1 MKKTVNFSAQD
12 FMTKFNAEIERQGI
26 ENLGATVDNTG
37 VVVISNSDTGEE
49 ITIKD
54 NSTEDIENFLKF
66 ILENGVT
73 IDKSN
78 IANFSDIT
86 NFGLGKAVGNTL
98 KAAGSDTVNLLISPF
113 KGLYKGGESIVNGI
127 SNITEKISD
136 WAKTNSEK
144 LSKGKILDKFI
155 IGVAFQKSEIKI
167 LKDATRYLLRHFKK
181 KVSSNA
187 FMKGLY
193 NKTNLKPIYESLEK
207 TEKVINKIIKKV

>member
-1 MKKTVNFSAQD
+1 MKRTVNFSAQD

-86 NFGLGKAVGNTL
+86 NR
-98 KAAGSDTVNLLISPF
+98 SLLF
-113 KGLYKGGESIVNGI
+113 
-127 SNITEKISD
+127 D
-136 WAKTNSEK
+136 
-144 LSKGKILDKFI
+144 
-155 IGVAFQKSEIKI
+155 
-167 LKDATRYLLRHFKK
+167 
-181 KVSSNA
+181 
-187 FMKGLY
+187 
-193 NKTNLKPIYESLEK
+193 
-207 TEKVINKIIKKV
+207 